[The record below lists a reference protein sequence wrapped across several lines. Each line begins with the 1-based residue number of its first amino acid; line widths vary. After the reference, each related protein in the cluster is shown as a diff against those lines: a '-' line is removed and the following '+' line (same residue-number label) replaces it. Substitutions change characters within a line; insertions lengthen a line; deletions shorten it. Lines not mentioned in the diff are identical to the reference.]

1 VDDAQV
7 ELIMNE
13 GDSIWTE
20 SSYKYRPK
28 QIVAMLERNGF
39 ALRKQ
44 WVDATA
50 HFALT
55 LVEAR

>member
-1 VDDAQV
+1 MKATRSDGSFTHPPEPIA
-7 ELIMNE
+7 
-13 GDSIWTE
+13 
-20 SSYKYRPK
+20 
-28 QIVAMLERNGF
+28 AMLERNGF

-55 LVEAR
+55 LVEAK